1 MNQQSEFR
9 AAVIPAVAA
18 YQKELKKSGGWNSS
32 DLMKNIAFDDFTYTL
47 QMDDFTES
55 GVYTTENI
63 GNYNVIQF
71 RSDSEG
77 SVLNETY
84 AMEFGT
90 KTITETVKKKTVEK
104 VVTDYDSITFTPV
117 KITPIDCFATEG
129 RIFTLS
135 RGEQ

>member
-1 MNQQSEFR
+1 MWRKSLKYKASVKMVGSLWTNPNDFSSKI
-9 AAVIPAVAA
+9 VI
-18 YQKELKKSGGWNSS
+18 
-32 DLMKNIAFDDFTYTL
+32 
-47 QMDDFTES
+47 TES